1 MTLQRRGVGIQWAG
15 RGTQSRMCRRQTL
28 GVPAGPPQLP
38 AQLQGQPSQVL
49 PLPPTGPDTHVTGLK
64 GRLLRSDCDCSMLMD
79 WFRASSWGRK
89 QGPRGRSGRGDPL
102 VLLPFT
108 HLAQAWLSWTSPGR
122 GAALSSTRAQIVPSL
137 PHLCTRPPTH
147 VFHRNTHSPHVH
159 TRAHPDLLVHI
170 PSRPPSTHTHT
181 HTHTH
186 TLTHSPDSLPH
197 SHPVPLTL
205 L

>member
-1 MTLQRRGVGIQWAG
+1 MTLQRRGAGIQWAR

-38 AQLQGQPSQVL
+38 ARLRGQPSQVL
-49 PLPPTGPDTHVTGLK
+49 PPPPTGPDTHVTGLK

-102 VLLPFT
+102 VLLPGSASLYPLGPG
-108 HLAQAWLSWTSPGR
+108 LAQLDVPGKRGGPLFHEGTDSPITPPP
-122 GAALSSTRAQIVPSL
+122 LHTPTHTRIPQKHSQPPR
-137 PHLCTRPPTH
+137 PHPRTPRPPRTY
-147 VFHRNTHSPHVH
+147 PK
-159 TRAHPDLLVHI
+159 RASI
-170 PSRPPSTHTHT
+170 NTHTHT
-181 HTHTH
+181 PA
-186 TLTHSPDSLPH
+186 HSPDPLPH